1 MAMGDTMTRQS
12 GIFATPGMVTA
23 QLSSHGRFRPGGA
36 RRVQVGTSLVL
47 EVRQRGRRRAL
58 APGSVWLWP
67 GSAKDAELPYDDQR
81 STTHHTHHQ

>member
-1 MAMGDTMTRQS
+1 VMSDTMTRKS
-12 GIFATPGMVTA
+12 EIFATPGMVTT
-23 QLSSHGRFRPGGA
+23 QLTWEFPHGSV

-58 APGSVWLWP
+58 APGSVRLWP

-81 STTHHTHHQ
+81 STTHHTHHQK

>member
-1 MAMGDTMTRQS
+1 MAMGDTMTRKS

-23 QLSSHGRFRPGGA
+23 QLTWEIPHVGV

-81 STTHHTHHQ
+81 STTHHTHHQK

>member
-23 QLSSHGRFRPGGA
+23 QLKLTREIPHVGV